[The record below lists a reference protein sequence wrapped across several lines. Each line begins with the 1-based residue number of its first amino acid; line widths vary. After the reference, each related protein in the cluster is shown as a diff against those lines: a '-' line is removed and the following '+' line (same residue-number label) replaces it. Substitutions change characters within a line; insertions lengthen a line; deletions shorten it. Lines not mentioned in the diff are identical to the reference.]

1 MNELL
6 FAVNATVPI
15 CLMVLI
21 GYFLKR
27 IGLLQKELA
36 GSINKLVFRLFLPA
50 MLFLNVYKIESFS
63 DIDFTFVW
71 YAIAATLVF
80 FFLGLLAVLCFT
92 KENAKRGVLLQS
104 FFRANYAFVGISLAS
119 YLFGDAG
126 AMMATVLSA
135 FLIPLFNLLAIF
147 ALSFFSSE
155 KRPSLKSFLK
165 EMAKN
170 PPIVSIA
177 LGFAALLLRALL
189 LHYGIAFRLTDLSP
203 VYQTLTSLS
212 SVATPLALVAL
223 GGQFEFSAIGA
234 LKKEIIFGVCARCA
248 VVPLFSI
255 GVAYLIGGFEG
266 AHFATFVAAFCTPVA
281 VSSVPMVQEMRGDVT
296 LAGQLVVW
304 STVCSAFTVFLASYL
319 LKLVGVF

>member
-21 GYFLKR
+21 GYFAKR
-27 IGLLQKELA
+27 IGLLSQTLA

-50 MLFLNVYKIESFS
+50 MLFLNVYKIESFA

-71 YAIAATLVF
+71 YAIIATLVF
-80 FFLGLLAVLCFT
+80 FLLGLFAVLAFT
-92 KENAKRGVLLQS
+92 KENAKRGVLLQAA
-104 FFRANYAFVGISLAS
+104 FRANYAFVGISLAS
-119 YLFGDAG
+119 SLFGDKG

-135 FLIPLFNLLAIF
+135 FVIPLFNLLAIF

-155 KRPSLKSFLK
+155 KRPSLKAFFV
-165 EMAKN
+165 EMSKN

-177 LGFAALLLRALL
+177 AGFLVLLVRALFV
-189 LHYGIAFRLTDLSP
+189 HFGIAFRLSDIEPIYKTLS
-203 VYQTLTSLS
+203 SLS
-212 SVATPLALVAL
+212 AVATPLALVAL

-234 LKKEIIFGVCARCA
+234 LKKEIIFGVCARCC
-248 VVPLFSI
+248 VVPILSI
-255 GVAYLIGGFEG
+255 GVAYLIGIFEG

-281 VSSVPMVQEMRGDVT
+281 VSSVPMVQEMRGDVA
-296 LAGQLVVW
+296 LAGQIVVW
-304 STVCSAFTVFLASYL
+304 STLCSAVTVFLASYL
-319 LKLVGVF
+319 LKLAGIF